1 MAATASPGAGGM
13 DAKARTS
20 PKSVKFLFGGLA
32 GMGAT
37 VFVQPLDLVKNR
49 MQLSGEGAKTREYK
63 TSFHALTSI
72 LRAEGL
78 RGIYTGLSAGLL
90 RQATYTTTRLGI
102 YTVLFERLTGAD
114 GTPPGFLLKAVIGM
128 TAGATGAFVG
138 TPAEVALIRMTADG
152 RLPADQR
159 RGYKNVFNALIRI
172 VREEGVLTLWRGCI
186 PTMARAVVVNAA
198 QLASY
203 SQSKQ
208 FLLDSGYFSDNILC
222 HFCASMIS
230 GLVTTAASMPVDIVK
245 TRIQNMRM
253 IDGKPEYKNGL
264 AAPFLVLWLER
275 TSLCWGFFV
284 CACGVSRLPT
294 SSPPRLGRARQK
306 ENPENSP
313 SLCCS
318 LGPKNQ
324 RHPGGGSSGRITST
338 AFALSQAGRAAS

>member
-1 MAATASPGAGGM
+1 MAEASKP
-13 DAKARTS
+13 KTS
-20 PKSVKFLFGGLA
+20 PKAIKFLFGGLA

-49 MQLSGEGAKTREYK
+49 MQLSGQGGKAREYK
-63 TSFHALTSI
+63 TSFHALASI
-72 LRAEGL
+72 LKNEGL
-78 RGIYTGLSAGLL
+78 GGIYTGLSAGLL

-102 YTVLFERLTGAD
+102 YTVLFEKMTGQD
-114 GTPPGFLLKAVIGM
+114 GTPPSFLMKALIGM

-152 RLPADQR
+152 RLPADQK
-159 RGYKNVFNALIRI
+159 RGYSNVFNALARI
-172 VREEGVLTLWRGCI
+172 TKEEGVTTLWRGCI

-208 FLLDSGYFSDNILC
+208 ALIETGYFVDGIFL

-253 IDGKPEYKNGL
+253 IDGKPEFKNGL
-264 AAPFLVLWLER
+264 DVLTRVICNEGCLSVSPYR
-275 TSLCWGFFV
+275 TS
-284 CACGVSRLPT
+284 
-294 SSPPRLGRARQK
+294 
-306 ENPENSP
+306 
-313 SLCCS
+313 
-318 LGPKNQ
+318 
-324 RHPGGGSSGRITST
+324 
-338 AFALSQAGRAAS
+338 

>member
-1 MAATASPGAGGM
+1 MAAASG
-13 DAKARTS
+13 KERTS
-20 PKSVKFLFGGLA
+20 PKAIKFLFGGLA

-49 MQLSGEGAKTREYK
+49 MQLSGEGAKTKEYK
-63 TSFHALTSI
+63 TSFHAVSSI
-72 LRAEGL
+72 LKNEGL

-102 YTVLFERLTGAD
+102 YTILFEKLTKPD
-114 GTPPGFLLKAVIGM
+114 GTPPNFFMKAAIGM

-152 RLPADQR
+152 RLPLDQR
-159 RGYKNVFNALIRI
+159 RGYSNVFNALVRMS
-172 VREEGVLTLWRGCI
+172 REEGITTLWRGCI

-208 FLLDSGYFSDNILC
+208 FLLDSGYFRDDILC

-230 GLVTTAASMPVDIVK
+230 GLVTTAASMPVDIAK

-264 AAPFLVLWLER
+264 DVLLKVIRHE
-275 TSLCWGFFV
+275 GFFSLWKGFTPYY
-284 CACGVSRLPT
+284 A
-294 SSPPRLGRARQK
+294 RLGPHTVLTFIFLEQMNK
-306 ENPENSP
+306 YYKQFF
-313 SLCCS
+313 L
-318 LGPKNQ
+318 
-324 RHPGGGSSGRITST
+324 SG
-338 AFALSQAGRAAS
+338 

>member
-1 MAATASPGAGGM
+1 MAEVSKP
-13 DAKARTS
+13 KTS
-20 PKSVKFLFGGLA
+20 PKAVKFLFGGLT

-49 MQLSGEGAKTREYK
+49 MQLSGQGGKAREYK
-63 TSFHALTSI
+63 TSFHALASI
-72 LRAEGL
+72 LKNEGL
-78 RGIYTGLSAGLL
+78 GGIYTGLSAGLL

-102 YTVLFERLTGAD
+102 YTVLFEKMTGQD
-114 GTPPGFLLKAVIGM
+114 GTPPNFLMKALIGM

-152 RLPADQR
+152 RLPADQK
-159 RGYKNVFNALIRI
+159 RGYSNVFNALARI
-172 VREEGVLTLWRGCI
+172 TKEEGVTTLWRGCI

-208 FLLDSGYFSDNILC
+208 ALIETGYFVDGIFL

-253 IDGKPEYKNGL
+253 IDGKPEFKNGL
-264 AAPFLVLWLER
+264 DVLARVIRNE
-275 TSLCWGFFV
+275 GFFSLWKGFTPYY
-284 CACGVSRLPT
+284 A
-294 SSPPRLGRARQK
+294 RLGPHTVLTFIFLEQMNKAYK
-306 ENPENSP
+306 VYF
-313 SLCCS
+313 LD
-318 LGPKNQ
+318 
-324 RHPGGGSSGRITST
+324 
-338 AFALSQAGRAAS
+338 

>member
-1 MAATASPGAGGM
+1 MSSPKSSSGEVGSRP
-13 DAKARTS
+13 RTS
-20 PKSVKFLFGGLA
+20 PKSIKFLFGGLA

-49 MQLSGEGAKTREYK
+49 MQLSGEGAKTKEYK
-63 TSFHALTSI
+63 TSFHAVGSI
-72 LRAEGL
+72 LRKEGL

-102 YTVLFERLTGAD
+102 YTILFEKLTKED
-114 GTPPGFLLKAVIGM
+114 GTPPNFFMKAVIGM
-128 TAGATGAFVG
+128 TAGAIGAFVG

-159 RGYKNVFNALIRI
+159 RGYTNVFNALVRI
-172 VREEGVLTLWRGCI
+172 SREEGIPTLWRGCI

-208 FLLDSGYFSDNILC
+208 FLLDSGYFKDDILC

-230 GLVTTAASMPVDIVK
+230 GLVTTAASMPVDIAK

-264 AAPFLVLWLER
+264 DVLMKVIRYE
-275 TSLCWGFFV
+275 GFFSLWKGFTPYY
-284 CACGVSRLPT
+284 A
-294 SSPPRLGRARQK
+294 RLGPHTVLTFIFLEQMNK
-306 ENPENSP
+306 FY
-313 SLCCS
+313 
-318 LGPKNQ
+318 KK
-324 RHPGGGSSGRITST
+324 
-338 AFALSQAGRAAS
+338 FFLSA

>member
-1 MAATASPGAGGM
+1 MAATASAGAGGM
-13 DAKARTS
+13 DGKPRTS

-72 LRAEGL
+72 LKAEGL
-78 RGIYTGLSAGLL
+78 RGIYTGYWGLRMEGRVWVGSSRPWPDMLTPLLLRLSAGLL

-152 RLPADQR
+152 RLPPDQR

-172 VREEGVLTLWRGCI
+172 TREEGVLTLWRGCI

-230 GLVTTAASMPVDIVK
+230 GLVTTAASMPVDIAK

-264 AAPFLVLWLER
+264 VLTTTL
-275 TSLCWGFFV
+275 TQS
-284 CACGVSRLPT
+284 
-294 SSPPRLGRARQK
+294 
-306 ENPENSP
+306 
-313 SLCCS
+313 
-318 LGPKNQ
+318 
-324 RHPGGGSSGRITST
+324 
-338 AFALSQAGRAAS
+338 